1 MAKVDH
7 VILCG
12 GVPAPRGARGDQV
25 LRLSLGGDEP
35 NVDLEI
41 IDISRRLSS
50 DVPDVLTDLVEIAS
64 YVYCA
69 DQATTRGGEGV
80 LDFGHGW
87 RRNLTFHI
95 PVRHPLIWS
104 SKNTLGA
111 LQRTLSLLSD
121 DNYSFRFSHR
131 TNAGAMQQYLKFDGE
146 APGTQELDE
155 VLLFSGGVDSL
166 GGAVQEAVCHRRRV
180 ALVSHRSNSKI
191 YSRQRNLVEGL
202 RAQCIQNAPLH
213 VPVWV
218 HQRGTGGH
226 EHTQRTRTF
235 LYASLA
241 VAVAQVFGLA
251 RIRFYENGVV
261 GLNLPISEQALGSR
275 ATRTTHPQVL
285 SGFADLFSLLA
296 QQQFDVENPFLWA
309 TKTEVF
315 DLIGNAGCS
324 HLIPD
329 SVSCMHT
336 REQTVNQP
344 HCGRCSQCIS
354 RRFAALASR
363 YATSDPGDSY
373 KVDLLTG
380 ERLPDIDRT
389 LVESFIRTATA
400 IGSMNEL
407 QLIERYGEVGRVL
420 RHLRPLSAD
429 QVAERIVQL
438 YRRHSS
444 EVTRVMDGAIRAHAS
459 DIREGRLPKTCA
471 IILAVP
477 ESYRGVEVP
486 EKVPIP
492 PAPHKA
498 KTKEK
503 TRLRRADEE
512 IEAVRARVRQMKQE
526 NMSAFEMSKSLGD
539 AARPQGAAWANL
551 SWPEAWKSVHR
562 NSVKVWLSKNSK
574 AKARRSF

>member
-1 MAKVDH
+1 
-7 VILCG
+7 
-12 GVPAPRGARGDQV
+12 
-25 LRLSLGGDEP
+25 
-35 NVDLEI
+35 
-41 IDISRRLSS
+41 
-50 DVPDVLTDLVEIAS
+50 
-64 YVYCA
+64 
-69 DQATTRGGEGV
+69 
-80 LDFGHGW
+80 
-87 RRNLTFHI
+87 
-95 PVRHPLIWS
+95 
-104 SKNTLGA
+104 
-111 LQRTLSLLSD
+111 
-121 DNYSFRFSHR
+121 
-131 TNAGAMQQYLKFDGE
+131 
-146 APGTQELDE
+146 
-155 VLLFSGGVDSL
+155 
-166 GGAVQEAVCHRRRV
+166 
-180 ALVSHRSNSKI
+180 VSHRSNSKI
-191 YSRQRNLVEGL
+191 YSRQKNLVEGL
-202 RAQCIQNAPLH
+202 RARCVQNPPLH

-218 HQRGTGGH
+218 HQRGAGGH

-296 QQQFDVENPFLWA
+296 QQHFDIENPFLWA
-309 TKTEVF
+309 TKAEVF
-315 DLIGNAGCS
+315 DLIGDAGCS
-324 HLIPD
+324 PLIPD

-363 YATSDPGDSY
+363 YAMSDPADSY

-380 ERLPDIDRT
+380 ERLPEVDRT

-407 QLIERYGEVGRVL
+407 QLIEHYGEVGRVL

-444 EVTRVMDGAIRAHAS
+444 DVTRVIDEAIRAHAS
-459 DIREGRLPKTCA
+459 DIREGRLPKSCA

-477 ESYRGVEVP
+477 ESYRLATSGPRTEKAKRPGSDGEVQRPSVP
-486 EKVPIP
+486 EVSVEGRRPGRKADAKANRDIARVVQSFEADWRERLAEVCEALKEHGLPPLISKKWKQLGCEDWTDILDMDKEGLVKALQHRLDWVSRNP
-492 PAPHKA
+492 PAPA
-498 KTKEK
+498 E
-503 TRLRRADEE
+503 
-512 IEAVRARVRQMKQE
+512 
-526 NMSAFEMSKSLGD
+526 
-539 AARPQGAAWANL
+539 
-551 SWPEAWKSVHR
+551 
-562 NSVKVWLSKNSK
+562 
-574 AKARRSF
+574 

>member
-1 MAKVDH
+1 MTTSFSVAGSQCH
-7 VILCG
+7 A
-12 GVPAPRGARGDQV
+12 APKGDQI
-25 LRLSLGGDEP
+25 LRLNLGGDDP

-50 DVPDVLTDLVEIAS
+50 DVADVLTDLVEIAS

-80 LDFGHGW
+80 LDFGHRW

-95 PVRHPLIWS
+95 PVRLPSMWS
-104 SKNTLGA
+104 SKSTLDA
-111 LQRTLSLLSD
+111 LQKTLSLLSD
-121 DNYSFRFSHR
+121 DSYGFHFSQR
-131 TNAGAMQQYLKFDGE
+131 TNAVAMQQYLKFEGT
-146 APGTQELDE
+146 APATQELDE

-166 GGAVQEAVCHRRRV
+166 GGAVQEAVIDKHRV

-191 YSRQRNLVEGL
+191 YSRQKNLMEGL
-202 RAQCIQNAPLH
+202 RARCAQNPPLH

-218 HQRGTGGH
+218 HQRGAGGH

-241 VAVAQVFGLA
+241 VAVARVFGLA

-296 QQQFDVENPFLWA
+296 QQRFDVENPFLWL

-315 DLIGNAGCS
+315 DLIGNAGCGQ
-324 HLIPD
+324 LIQD

-354 RRFAALASR
+354 RRFASLASR
-363 YATSDPGDSY
+363 YAMSDPGDSY

-389 LVESFIRTATA
+389 LVESVIRTATA
-400 IGSMNEL
+400 IGSMNEFEL
-407 QLIERYGEVGRVL
+407 VEHYGEVSRVL
-420 RHLRPLSAD
+420 RHLRPLF
-429 QVAERIVQL
+429 R
-438 YRRHSS
+438 
-444 EVTRVMDGAIRAHAS
+444 
-459 DIREGRLPKTCA
+459 
-471 IILAVP
+471 
-477 ESYRGVEVP
+477 
-486 EKVPIP
+486 
-492 PAPHKA
+492 
-498 KTKEK
+498 
-503 TRLRRADEE
+503 
-512 IEAVRARVRQMKQE
+512 
-526 NMSAFEMSKSLGD
+526 
-539 AARPQGAAWANL
+539 
-551 SWPEAWKSVHR
+551 
-562 NSVKVWLSKNSK
+562 
-574 AKARRSF
+574 